1 MSPEEMADRLAVQQ
15 NVTDFADALD
25 LKRWDLLDRVFAPD
39 ARIAFG
45 GTPLRAAEAAAWLR
59 RIYSAPAL
67 RACLHMVG
75 NMHIRL
81 AGDAAESLTRVF
93 VPLELLDGD
102 QARLGL
108 NGVWYAWRHART
120 AEGWRITGSLD
131 RWAPA
136 KPAWQPGFYGWVS
149 PPYDAHGEAA
159 NVQSRGRA

>member
-1 MSPEEMADRLAVQQ
+1 MSPEEMADRLSVQQ

-39 ARIAFG
+39 AVVAFG
-45 GTPLRAAEAAAWLR
+45 GNPMRAAEAKAWLR
-59 RIYSAPAL
+59 GLYSAPAL

-81 AGDAAESLTRVF
+81 MGDAAESLTRVF
-93 VPLELLDGD
+93 VPLELLSGEA
-102 QARLGL
+102 ARLGM

-120 AEGWRITGSLD
+120 EQGWRIAGSLD

-149 PPYDAHGEAA
+149 PPYPVKG
-159 NVQSRGRA
+159 QRA